1 MVAELCP
8 WKELQPRAF
17 SLMPLVF
24 SIGSIIGPIIGGTMA
39 NPLNKPAGDRSDG
52 SLLWKYPYA
61 LPNLVAAVVFLI
73 SIAIGF
79 LFLQETLDIGRRD
92 YGIIMGQHIIKCV
105 KRVKTMVFNKHKYA
119 PLPSGPEPKVA
130 TKGSIDEEN
139 ADFDD
144 QPIKLAPPSW
154 KEALTNQTILML
166 VSYTFLAMHN
176 TAFDQVISV
185 FMHSN
190 RVGPEIVKDQLPL
203 RFNKG
208 FGLGK
213 YLVIVKGVFSDQA

>member
-1 MVAELCP
+1 
-8 WKELQPRAF
+8 
-17 SLMPLVF
+17 MPLVF

-39 NPLNKPAGDRSDG
+39 NPMNKPAGDRSEG

-61 LPNLVAAVVFLI
+61 LPNLVAAGFFLL

-79 LFLQETLDIGRRD
+79 LFLQETLADVGRRD
-92 YGIIMGQHIIKCV
+92 YGIMIGRQIIKCT
-105 KRVKTMVFNKHKYA
+105 KRAKTMVFNQHKYS
-119 PLPSGPEPKVA
+119 PIPTEPKLKLL
-130 TKGSIDEEN
+130 TKGAIDEES
-139 ADFDD
+139 ADSEDE

-185 FMHSN
+185 FMHSD
-190 RVGPEIVKDQLPL
+190 RVGPEIVVDQLPL

-213 YLVIVKGVFSDQA
+213 